1 MNFTVLK
8 GTFHIT
14 TRNPVKTRNKSLMS
28 AGFTC
33 SITLNRPSKLSRLNF
48 SHPPKITSEAMGLT
62 PDYDLTPSLSIP
74 IRVYLIL
81 REYFLRLNK
90 VLVDPGKRTWF
101 KDLNEYKAY
110 LVCRLLLEKKNLS
123 YSFYVNV
130 YCN

>member
-1 MNFTVLK
+1 
-8 GTFHIT
+8 TFNIT
-14 TRNPVKTRNKSLMS
+14 TRNPVKTQNKSLMS

-62 PDYDLTPSLSIP
+62 PDYDLTPSLSTP

-110 LVCRLLLEKKNLS
+110 HRSQALRKHQILS

-130 YCN
+130 YCNS